1 MTKRTKYDVIFDI
14 LRVTRARDGCKKI
27 DILYEARLNNTM
39 LNNYLKEL
47 MDKELLATEEGS
59 TSYRTTEKGLEFLR
73 LYNSL
78 LELIKLE

>member
-14 LRVTRARDGCKKI
+14 LRVCEDGCKKV
-27 DILYEARLNNTM
+27 DIFYEARLNHTM
-39 LNNYLKEL
+39 LNDYIKEL

-59 TSYRTTEKGLEFLR
+59 TIYRTTGKGLEFLKY
-73 LYNSL
+73 YNSA